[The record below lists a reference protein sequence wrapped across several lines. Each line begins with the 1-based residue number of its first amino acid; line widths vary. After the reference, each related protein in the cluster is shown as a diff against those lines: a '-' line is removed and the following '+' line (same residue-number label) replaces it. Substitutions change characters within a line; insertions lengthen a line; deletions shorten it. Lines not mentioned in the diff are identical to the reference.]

1 MTQTTHVRFAALLA
15 AGFFASTTGIAYADT
30 TTSGDG
36 SIGGGNQV
44 EADLDA
50 PINVCGNAIA
60 VLGLSGADCTDG
72 EASVTG
78 ASSTSA
84 PRDSDEDPGGYDGY
98 YPEDPEDPEEP
109 VEEEPEEPVEE
120 EPPEDK
126 EREEQVEEE
135 PSEEPSE
142 VPSESASPSA
152 PPADEHRLAVTG
164 ADQGALTGLVAA
176 AILTVAAGAG
186 LLLFGR
192 RRKSES

>member
-1 MTQTTHVRFAALLA
+1 MTQTIHVRFAALLT
-15 AGFFASTTGIAYADT
+15 AGFLASTAGIAYADT
-30 TTSGDG
+30 TTSGNG

-44 EADLDA
+44 EADIDA

-60 VLGLSGADCTDG
+60 VLGLAGADCTDG

-98 YPEDPEDPEEP
+98 YPEYPEYPEEPEEP

-126 EREEQVEEE
+126 EREEQAEEE
-135 PSEEPSE
+135 PSEA
-142 VPSESASPSA
+142 PSESASPSA

-164 ADQGALTGLVAA
+164 DDQGALTGLVAA